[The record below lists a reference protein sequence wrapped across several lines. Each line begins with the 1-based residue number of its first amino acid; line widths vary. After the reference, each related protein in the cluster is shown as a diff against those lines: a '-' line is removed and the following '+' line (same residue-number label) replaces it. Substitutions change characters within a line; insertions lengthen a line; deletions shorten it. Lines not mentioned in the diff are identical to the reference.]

1 MTRKPTVSF
10 HLNKTPK
17 RQAVGSNPA
26 KCAKA
31 PETKGC
37 LRRSCLPMPAM
48 AVGAPF
54 SRAARGLLRTPPND
68 RRTRLNNRRKS
79 SNNQRTP
86 FDNRRKTLNSRRAA
100 PNNRRKLLDNRRTP
114 FNNRRKPS
122 NNRRN
127 FQTTKISIEITKEL
141 LRLPA
146 ENRRNVLPAAKKGPP
161 RSAAAGA
168 WASDRGE
175 AVAGHM
181 PLRCTL
187 RATARSAHA
196 RGSLPLHRPVYP
208 IPLACIDCQRR
219 SRPQNA
225 GAFDG
230 CTPPA
235 GHGASAPL
243 LTGWNRPFCELPP
256 RRFGRRCSP
265 SSGPVARPP

>member
-1 MTRKPTVSF
+1 MTQKPTVSF
-10 HLNKTPK
+10 RLKETPK

-48 AVGAPF
+48 TVRAPF

-79 SNNQRTP
+79 SNN
-86 FDNRRKTLNSRRAA
+86 RRAA

-146 ENRRNVLPAAKKGPP
+146 ENRRNVLPAAQK
-161 RSAAAGA
+161 RAAAFCGGRGLGQRPWRSGGRAYASVLHASGDGA
-168 WASDRGE
+168 VG
-175 AVAGHM
+175 
-181 PLRCTL
+181 P
-187 RATARSAHA
+187 RAWQS
-196 RGSLPLHRPVYP
+196 PP
-208 IPLACIDCQRR
+208 
-219 SRPQNA
+219 
-225 GAFDG
+225 
-230 CTPPA
+230 PPA
-235 GHGASAPL
+235 CVSHSLGLYRLPAPFPPAKCGRFRWLDAPCGARRFRASAYGMES
-243 LTGWNRPFCELPP
+243 TI
-256 RRFGRRCSP
+256 RRTP
-265 SSGPVARPP
+265 SSPFWTEMLTIVRPGCQTTLNLSMFSE

>member
-1 MTRKPTVSF
+1 MTQKPIVSF
-10 HLNKTPK
+10 RLKETPK

-48 AVGAPF
+48 TVRAPF

-79 SNNQRTP
+79 SNN
-86 FDNRRKTLNSRRAA
+86 RRAA

-146 ENRRNVLPAAKKGPP
+146 ENRRNVLPAAQK
-161 RSAAAGA
+161 RAAAFCGGRGL
-168 WASDRGE
+168 ASDRGE

-181 PLRCTL
+181 PLCCTL
-187 RATARSAHA
+187 RATARPAHA

-230 CTPPA
+230 CTPPCGA
-235 GHGASAPL
+235 RRFRASAYGMESTIRRTSSSPFWTEM
-243 LTGWNRPFCELPP
+243 LTIVRPGCQTTLNLSMFSE
-256 RRFGRRCSP
+256 
-265 SSGPVARPP
+265 